1 MRILTAAS
9 GGLGHR
15 YSCIDACLSF
25 GRAVGA
31 EVEVLWFR
39 NEHLNC
45 RFDQLFEPPEGARLT
60 EVGKWNEF
68 LEYQAEFDATH
79 LLDNEWFNREAPTA
93 NYWRAETFG
102 PDARLSF
109 KTFHRFH
116 APRRGVTY
124 LSPKRAIAVQ
134 VEQNFSLVDKKLGVH
149 VRRTDHS
156 YAIKQSETAEYFAL
170 LDARPPEER
179 FFLCTDDP
187 REEEM
192 FQQRYP
198 GRIQSYPKRD
208 LDRRKPEAIEDALID
223 LLLLSR
229 CTAVVASDG
238 SLFSSC
244 AAFIGNVLL
253 HRVKS

>member
-1 MRILTAAS
+1 MHRRDDQPHLENTTKETKDNVVEDPIL
-9 GGLGHR
+9 G
-15 YSCIDACLSF
+15 DVF
-25 GRAVGA
+25 
-31 EVEVLWFR
+31 
-39 NEHLNC
+39 
-45 RFDQLFEPPEGARLT
+45 
-60 EVGKWNEF
+60 
-68 LEYQAEFDATH
+68 
-79 LLDNEWFNREAPTA
+79 
-93 NYWRAETFG
+93 
-102 PDARLSF
+102 
-109 KTFHRFH
+109 
-116 APRRGVTY
+116 
-124 LSPKRAIAVQ
+124 
-134 VEQNFSLVDKKLGVH
+134 H